1 MTSSCYPF
9 QIILVSFLLFETS
22 AFLPLQCRPFKSTI
36 AVRGSSLSFD
46 GGLSRLNHE
55 DIHSIGHDGD
65 GEGEG
70 IQNLVLELSLIEA
83 DEVRR
88 SRLVAIFEN
97 EQKKKTWPIFVESF
111 FCALSIAGQ
120 AFQTEQNEL
129 VQVEDGGA
137 DAGRRLWAFVDMTVQ
152 SRSVA
157 RRMDGTLGSD
167 SVFG

>member
-1 MTSSCYPF
+1 MTSCYPF

-46 GGLSRLNHE
+46 GGLSRLNHK

-65 GEGEG
+65 GEGGG

-88 SRLVAIFEN
+88 SRLVRHYFHTAPKNMMRNCMALFCCFC
-97 EQKKKTWPIFVESF
+97 KKY
-111 FCALSIAGQ
+111 
-120 AFQTEQNEL
+120 
-129 VQVEDGGA
+129 D
-137 DAGRRLWAFVDMTVQ
+137 DMNVNFYATQ
-152 SRSVA
+152 LTR
-157 RRMDGTLGSD
+157 
-167 SVFG
+167 